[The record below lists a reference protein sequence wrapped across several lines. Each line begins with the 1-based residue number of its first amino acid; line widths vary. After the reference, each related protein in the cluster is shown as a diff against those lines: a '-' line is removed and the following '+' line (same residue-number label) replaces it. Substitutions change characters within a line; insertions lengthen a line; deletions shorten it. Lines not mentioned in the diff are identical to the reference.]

1 MLLRDLV
8 IGTVPGRI
16 QSLALLGSFGL
27 LAVVVHLIRR
37 EKLKEGY
44 SIIWFL
50 VGLTMV
56 LFASVTRLLDI
67 LASSIGISYS
77 PAALFLILTG
87 GLFVLALHFSVL
99 ISKHDRQI
107 RDLAQANA
115 LLRDQLAAASSG
127 AKTESVVREATHVP

>member
-1 MLLRDLV
+1 MPVSEFLV
-8 IGTVPGRI
+8 GTVPTRI
-16 QSLALLGSFGL
+16 QTLALVGSLGM
-27 LAVVVHLIRR
+27 VVVVINLIRR

-44 SIIWFL
+44 SIIWFM

-87 GLFVLALHFSVL
+87 GLFILALHFSVL

-107 RDLAQANA
+107 RALAQESA
-115 LLRDQLAAASSG
+115 LLRDQLH
-127 AKTESVVREATHVP
+127 KHNNIPHV

>member
-1 MLLRDLV
+1 MPLSDLLV
-8 IGTVPGRI
+8 GTVPSRI
-16 QSLALLGSFGL
+16 QILALVGSLVMVGI
-27 LAVVVHLIRR
+27 VVHLIRQ

-56 LFASVTRLLDI
+56 LFASVTKLLDI

-87 GLFVLALHFSVL
+87 GLFILALHFSVL

-107 RDLAQANA
+107 RALAQENA
-115 LLRDQLAAASSG
+115 LLRNRLRTQQTAPVTN
-127 AKTESVVREATHVP
+127 KYERERTYV

>member
-1 MLLRDLV
+1 MPVGEFLTS
-8 IGTVPGRI
+8 TVPTRL
-16 QSLALLGSFGL
+16 QTLALVGSL
-27 LAVVVHLIRR
+27 IIVVVVTYLIRR

-50 VGLTMV
+50 VSLTLV

-67 LASSIGISYS
+67 LAATVGISYS

-87 GLFVLALHFSVL
+87 GLFILALHFSVL

-107 RDLAQANA
+107 RDLAQENA
-115 LLRDQLAAASSG
+115 LLRDQAGQKKGSIHAP
-127 AKTESVVREATHVP
+127 R